1 MRQSRKRRTV
11 SVVPLSSRAHTIATS
26 ERVDDAGL
34 VAPPERGVECCLRE
48 ENAALDE
55 TDMRFELRK
64 MAFPSRCCEASSW
77 SRRDLMHVVMMASQV
92 PPPSTSLRLALRC
105 PRQRCRACTSNKIE
119 SFRSYLPHALH
130 RSMTL
135 VKVRNGIAKREDS
148 ETPELISNTI
158 NMSNSGK
165 RRKPSAKA
173 WSPPNVRAE

>member
-1 MRQSRKRRTV
+1 
-11 SVVPLSSRAHTIATS
+11 
-26 ERVDDAGL
+26 
-34 VAPPERGVECCLRE
+34 
-48 ENAALDE
+48 
-55 TDMRFELRK
+55 MRFKLRK

-105 PRQRCRACTSNKIE
+105 PRQRCRACTSHKIE

-148 ETPELISNTI
+148 ETPDLISKYDQHEQQRKTQKTKRQNTV
-158 NMSNSGK
+158 STK
-165 RRKPSAKA
+165 RKGRMTASIHRKLETALFGSKA
-173 WSPPNVRAE
+173 SQRTFSSFIKETLA